1 MYLLLFLIHYDYYLC
16 TVDELAWCR
25 QSQVVQRGLPHP
37 TDVNTSI
44 LRGAPH
50 KDQKYRELY
59 QVLFFVCKNF
69 MYYSFCRCLYV
80 WGDTYDISIT

>member
-1 MYLLLFLIHYDYYLC
+1 MSYCC
-16 TVDELAWCR
+16 TWHAICTCFSAEREWRC
-25 QSQVVQRGLPHP
+25 QSQAVQRDLPRP

-59 QVLFFVCKNF
+59 KVDPSPILLICSCICLLPLLFHLF
-69 MYYSFCRCLYV
+69 SF
-80 WGDTYDISIT
+80 T